1 MTGLGRT
8 TTVVALAVAFVL
20 GASAADLKGSLIDV
34 ACSAK
39 IIKEGEAAAK
49 AHTRE
54 CMLKESCAKSGY
66 GLYTQDGK
74 LIVFDAV
81 GNQTAQKALE
91 ASKKKDNI
99 MVKVSGKQTGDL
111 IEVKTLKII

>member
-1 MTGLGRT
+1 MTGLGRV
-8 TTVVALAVAFVL
+8 TTVVALAVVFVL

-39 IIKEGEAAAK
+39 IIKEGESAAK

-54 CMLKESCAKSGY
+54 CMLKEPCAKSGY

-74 LIVFDAV
+74 FIVFDAV
-81 GNQTAQKALE
+81 GNQAAQKALE

-99 MVKVSGKQTGDL
+99 MAKVSGKQTGEL